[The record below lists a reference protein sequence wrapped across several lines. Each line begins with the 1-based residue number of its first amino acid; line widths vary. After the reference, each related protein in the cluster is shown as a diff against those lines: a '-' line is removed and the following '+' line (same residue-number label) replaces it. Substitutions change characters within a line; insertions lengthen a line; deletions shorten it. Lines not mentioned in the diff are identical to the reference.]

1 MSGYVCD
8 LLKDSKRL
16 VTYADGAG
24 CTPLHY
30 AAFHNF
36 DEVLEVIVT
45 TQTSVGYQPVYGE
58 MVPPPLCVAAKEG
71 HTSTVIQLLKL
82 LPDSSCV
89 AVSYEGRNILHFAA
103 IQSNKEMIHSILRYC
118 PSQYTSKIINDK
130 DVNGDTPLHILI
142 REGCFI
148 PDFIKHILVQ
158 TMARN
163 NENWTAFDML
173 YFQDEIVA
181 DQVPNFLGVTL
192 LPPLFLLNVLAS
204 LEALSPPIR
213 EKLDLHVMAKGVTW

>member
-1 MSGYVCD
+1 
-8 LLKDSKRL
+8 
-16 VTYADGAG
+16 
-24 CTPLHY
+24 
-30 AAFHNF
+30 
-36 DEVLEVIVT
+36 
-45 TQTSVGYQPVYGE
+45 

-71 HTSTVIQLLKL
+71 HTSTVIQLIKL

-118 PSQYTSKIINDK
+118 PSQYTNKIINDK

-148 PDFIKHILVQ
+148 PDFIKHHLVQ

-163 NENWTAFDML
+163 NQNWTAFDML
-173 YFQDEIVA
+173 YFQDEIIA
-181 DQVPNFLGVTL
+181 DQVPCHLGGAL
-192 LPPLFLLNVLAS
+192 LMFIFILLNVPVSFKHFCHEFVQNWISMRCPRPRDNLKKPN
-204 LEALSPPIR
+204 LRI
-213 EKLDLHVMAKGVTW
+213 GF